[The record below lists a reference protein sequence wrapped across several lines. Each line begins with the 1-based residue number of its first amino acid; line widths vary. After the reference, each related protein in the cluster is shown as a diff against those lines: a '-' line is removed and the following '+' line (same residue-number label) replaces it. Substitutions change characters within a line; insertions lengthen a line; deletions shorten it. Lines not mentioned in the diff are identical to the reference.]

1 MAIVTGST
9 VTYGVGSAGGNKEDL
24 EDVIYELDPLETRCL
39 SQFDRV
45 SAQAT
50 YHEWELDA
58 LVAPGANRQ
67 LEGDSESYTSITSPT
82 RAGNYCQIV
91 SKAFLVSR
99 TQERVAKAGRK
110 SETVRQKKKQMK
122 ELKNDME
129 YAIVRNQASSAG
141 GSATARSMGS
151 IESWIPSTDNG
162 GNGVRAT
169 TTASASTAA
178 FASGVV
184 TAPTDGTTT
193 AALTEAKFKEALEL
207 AWTDGGEA
215 SLILV
220 GSTQKTAISAFA
232 GNVTKNSSID
242 GMAKDRFGIHASADF
257 YQSEYGTHQL
267 VLHRHVRASVVLC
280 LDPEMWG
287 LAMIDEP
294 FSEEMA
300 KTSDGKKTALRAEF
314 TLVCRNHG
322 ANAKVV
328 ACS

>member
-1 MAIVTGST
+1 MAIVSGST
-9 VTYGVGSAGGNKEDL
+9 ITYGVGSAGGNREDL

-39 SQFDRV
+39 SQFDHGT
-45 SAQAT
+45 ANAT

-58 LVAPGANRQ
+58 LVAPAANRQ
-67 LEGDSESYTSITSPT
+67 IEGDAESYTSIVSPT
-82 RAGNYCQIV
+82 RAGNYAQIV

-110 SETVRQKKKQMK
+110 SEIVRQKKKQMK

-151 IESWIPSTDNG
+151 IESWIPTTDNG

-193 AALTEAKFKEALEL
+193 GALTETKFKEALQL
-207 AWTDGGEA
+207 AWEDGGDA
-215 SLILV
+215 SLILA
-220 GSTQKTAISAFA
+220 GATQKTVISGFA
-232 GNVTKNSSID
+232 GNVTKTSNVD
-242 GMAKDRFGIHASADF
+242 AMAKGKYGIHASADF
-257 YQSEYGTHQL
+257 YQSEFGTHQL
-267 VLHRHVRASVVLC
+267 VLHRHVRSSVVLC
-280 LDPEMWG
+280 LDPEMWS
-287 LAMIDEP
+287 LAFIDQP
-294 FSEEMA
+294 FSEKMA
-300 KTSDGKKTALRAEF
+300 KTSDGEKTALRAEF
-314 TLVCRNHG
+314 TLVCRNHA

-328 ACS
+328 ACA